1 MGWFI
6 TAMILLVIAV
16 IGFIVAA
23 GAGMRIRTDSGYEE
37 DNRLVRAWSIGIGVV
52 LLLVSGLFVIF
63 ATVYSQSVGESKVII
78 NLDGT
83 VAGQDTTPGFGTKA
97 PWQEVND
104 WDIFSQEVV
113 YAGNEGGSPDYTGG
127 SVSGKE
133 VSTSV
138 QNGARAN
145 LDISVVYSIDADK
158 VMDLY
163 KEFRSQDR
171 FTKQVIEKTILSTIR
186 EVPTNYSAVEF
197 RGEKR
202 GEAQNEMLKE
212 MNSQLNKLGVQVD
225 FVNLQNVSYT
235 EDVEN
240 ALKQVEVA
248 EQAAKKAEAELR
260 ATEVSAQQ
268 KVVQAKADADALRAK
283 AQGEADA
290 NATLNASLTDQILKQ
305 RYLDTLKELAAAGN
319 LVITDGSGSEVL
331 IQR

>member
-6 TAMILLVIAV
+6 FAIILWVIA
-16 IGFIVAA
+16 IIAFAVAA
-23 GAGMRIRTDSGYEE
+23 MGGRSGDEY
-37 DNRLVRAWSIGIGVV
+37 DRRMFRGWGLGIGVILA
-52 LLLVSGLFVIF
+52 LLGGLFTVF
-63 ATVYSQSVGESKVII
+63 STVYGQSVGESKVII

-113 YAGNEGGSPDYTGG
+113 YAGDDKGSPDYTDG

-145 LDISVVYSIDADK
+145 LDISIVYSIDADQ
-158 VMDLY
+158 VMRLY
-163 KEFRSQDR
+163 SEFRSQER

-186 EVPTNYSAVEF
+186 EVPTQYSAVEF

-202 GEAQNEMLKE
+202 GEAQEKMLK
-212 MNSQLNKLGVQVD
+212 QLNGKLNEWGVSVD
-225 FVNLQNVSYT
+225 FVNLQNVRYT

-268 KVVQAKADADALRAK
+268 KVVQAQA
-283 AQGEADA
+283 EADA
-290 NATLNASLTDQILKQ
+290 NAILNASLTEQILQQ
-305 RYLDTLKELAAAGN
+305 RYLDTLKELAAEGN
-319 LVITDGSGSEVL
+319 LVVVPEGFNGLVNVSK
-331 IQR
+331 